1 MKLTVHGNADALL
14 ALFHAERT
22 GKRNLICETIL
33 SNELLELFHNLP
45 GTLEVA
51 GGADTNCDFHKINH
65 AKGKMRMVAS
75 FPDRK

>member
-1 MKLTVHGNADALL
+1 MKLTVHGNANALL

-22 GKRNLICETIL
+22 GKRNLICETVL

-51 GGADTNCDFHKINH
+51 
-65 AKGKMRMVAS
+65 
-75 FPDRK
+75 